1 MYCTVEDLQKQVNQ
15 DVLERVAGDEDGNL
29 LMDVIDYGI
38 TQASAEIDAYCSRYT
53 LPFATVPEVLKK
65 YCVDM
70 ALFHIFSRQ
79 GFRFTEESEDYVIYL
94 RYKMALD
101 FLKQV
106 AAGKVDLPVSGSGDA
121 GGYGPGTEGTGNLRI
136 RSNERLFTRNKMGGY

>member
-38 TQASAEIDAYCSRYT
+38 TQASAEIDAYCS
-53 LPFATVPEVLKK
+53 K

-106 AAGKVDLPVSGSGDA
+106 AAGKVDLPVSGNGAA

>member
-106 AAGKVDLPVSGSGDA
+106 AAGKVDLPVSGSGAA

-136 RSNERLFTRNKMGGY
+136 RSNKRLFTRNKMGGY